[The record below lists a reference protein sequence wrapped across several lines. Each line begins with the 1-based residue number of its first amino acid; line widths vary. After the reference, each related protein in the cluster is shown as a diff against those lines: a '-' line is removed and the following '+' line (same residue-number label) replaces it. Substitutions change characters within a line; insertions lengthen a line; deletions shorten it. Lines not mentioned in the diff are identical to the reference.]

1 MIGKKDNH
9 DIFNQYRQVLV
20 EQVISN
26 NVIEALLNR
35 VKSANMDKQ
44 LKYDI
49 IDYIKRCETSFPSS
63 KSQHGEH
70 DADAAG
76 YASYPDAKPAIDQDD
91 SEAVNEPDPK
101 FAEELAKARKEQQE
115 KYPEKE
121 ESEEYPDPTSFFGG
135 GVKNLS
141 ELGPMK
147 FEPRPREKT
156 PEEKQKE
163 EMERKE
169 REAYWAED
177 KARREME
184 KQERIKN
191 MPRKVVNYHPASEAR
206 RTGKGVHV
214 MHNRKVTDPDYE
226 QKKQESLRAISAA
239 FSGPR

>member
-63 KSQHGEH
+63 KSQHGEY

-91 SEAVNEPDPK
+91 TEAVNEQDPE
-101 FAEELAKARKEQQE
+101 FAKIVARERKKQQE
-115 KYPEKE
+115 ENPEKAPDLDE
-121 ESEEYPDPTSFFGG
+121 EEPMPTEAPWWVPGEENKERWLQTQQGHW
-135 GVKNLS
+135 
-141 ELGPMK
+141 
-147 FEPRPREKT
+147 RQAQ
-156 PEEKQKE
+156 KQKQE
-163 EMERKE
+163 QS
-169 REAYWAED
+169 RE
-177 KARREME
+177 
-184 KQERIKN
+184 
-191 MPRKVVNYHPASEAR
+191 
-206 RTGKGVHV
+206 T
-214 MHNRKVTDPDYE
+214 T
-226 QKKQESLRAISAA
+226 
-239 FSGPR
+239 